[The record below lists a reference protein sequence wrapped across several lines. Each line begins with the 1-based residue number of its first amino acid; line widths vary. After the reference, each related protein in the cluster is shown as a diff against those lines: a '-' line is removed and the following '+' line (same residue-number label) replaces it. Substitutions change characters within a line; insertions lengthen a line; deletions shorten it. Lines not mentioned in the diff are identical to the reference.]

1 VCDALA
7 RIFKLSV
14 YEFFISTILRSSG
27 FFMRPVVKLA
37 WSLTLYAHKFFEG
50 DDVLV
55 LGCGK
60 GFSRS
65 AEDGLIVGA
74 GGLVD

>member
-1 VCDALA
+1 
-7 RIFKLSV
+7 
-14 YEFFISTILRSSG
+14 
-27 FFMRPVVKLA
+27 
-37 WSLTLYAHKFFEG
+37 LTLYAHKFFEG
-50 DDVLV
+50 DDVLA
-55 LGCGK
+55 LDCGK